1 MKQFGM
7 KKLRLISEM
16 ETNEITETACTKMGS
31 DEESFLN
38 FMKCLDDT
46 ALNKIQV
53 IPNRKVFEFGDR

>member
-31 DEESFLN
+31 GEESFLN
-38 FMKCLDDT
+38 FMKCLD

>member
-1 MKQFGM
+1 
-7 KKLRLISEM
+7 M

-31 DEESFLN
+31 GEESFLN
-38 FMKCLDDT
+38 FTKCLDDT